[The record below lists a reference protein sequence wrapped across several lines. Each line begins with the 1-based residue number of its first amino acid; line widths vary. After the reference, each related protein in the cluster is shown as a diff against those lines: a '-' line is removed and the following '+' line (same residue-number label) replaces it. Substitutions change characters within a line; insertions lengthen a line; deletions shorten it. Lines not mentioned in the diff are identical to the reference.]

1 MEPDEIIELVKN
13 HIQDLFNVS
22 VQNQH
27 LVFMAKK
34 LLSVQIMVSHTIYL
48 VVRKHNN
55 KNWLPL
61 HNIKENKNKPHTQ
74 CIKHVAYVIEHIYAE

>member
-1 MEPDEIIELVKN
+1 MQTNKQNYKLIVEPDEIIELVKN
-13 HIQDLFNVS
+13 RIQDLCNIS

-55 KNWLPL
+55 KN
-61 HNIKENKNKPHTQ
+61 
-74 CIKHVAYVIEHIYAE
+74 